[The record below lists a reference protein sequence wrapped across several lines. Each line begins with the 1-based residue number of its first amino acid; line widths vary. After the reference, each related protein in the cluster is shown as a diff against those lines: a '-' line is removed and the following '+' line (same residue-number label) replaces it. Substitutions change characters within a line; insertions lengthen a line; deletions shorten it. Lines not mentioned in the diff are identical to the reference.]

1 MPDGAGRRVALTL
14 DRGGF
19 DSMGLR
25 FAKGVRV
32 TAMGLAGDPQTIP
45 KSAGKDFSLLRCAG
59 RSCDGLKVE
68 LRFADRRLV
77 NAELIGTAFA
87 LPPQAAPLVA
97 ARPASLIPHYA
108 PNSSVR
114 IVPVKL

>member
-1 MPDGAGRRVALTL
+1 
-14 DRGGF
+14 
-19 DSMGLR
+19 MGLR

-32 TAMGLAGDPQTIP
+32 TAMGLVGDPQAIP

-68 LRFADRRLV
+68 LRFADRRPV
-77 NAELIGTAFA
+77 NAELIGTVFA
-87 LPPQAAPLVA
+87 LPRQAAPLVA

-114 IVPVKL
+114 IVPIKL